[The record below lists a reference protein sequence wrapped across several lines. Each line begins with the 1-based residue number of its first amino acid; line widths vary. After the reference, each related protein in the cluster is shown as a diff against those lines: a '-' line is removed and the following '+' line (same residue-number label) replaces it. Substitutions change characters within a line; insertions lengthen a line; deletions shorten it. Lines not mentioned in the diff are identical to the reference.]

1 MKNIKYLSLSLI
13 LVLGFASCE
22 LDNWLDV
29 NNNPNTPTQD
39 VASLES
45 RLPWIEHHYGYAAG
59 AAGFR
64 AGFITG
70 AITSRKGVSSSA
82 TNLHNYM
89 PYWDANNGIS
99 TTPYQHWFVG
109 SACNLEDLIKMAEEE
124 GAYHYIG
131 AAYVIRAMGFM
142 LMVDWYGECPYTEAL
157 GSYLTPKYD
166 TGQTIFEGCLADL
179 DKALP
184 YFEKTQEPSA
194 TPLKDGDSWNGGDVA
209 KWKVLVYG
217 LKARW
222 LNNLSKKS
230 SLYKADDILAA
241 IANGP
246 KDNESST
253 IVNHQNDP
261 GDTSGDALAGDPL
274 KTSYLFDCA
283 GYSDHIRMAK
293 YYTDL
298 FEYPQTDGTIV
309 YDPRREKMLPM
320 DEHYDK
326 DGKSYFMVTAGV
338 DVLNS
343 DILNNSGPAQQTYS
357 ATTKKYTVSTAGR
370 EGDTIYVTL
379 KGVCC
384 KQGGKADESFYQNTA
399 DGTILSTGTFY
410 TLPESPTHLMT
421 SYEMHFIKAE
431 VLFRKGD
438 KPGALVAYKAGIKA
452 HFDLMN
458 AKLKSYGTENNPGKM
473 PMNETAINQFL
484 SSNCIVQT
492 ADKLTMAEIMKQ
504 KYIAMSFTQQNW
516 NDMRRFNFSA
526 GDVGTF
532 GVVYPDIDRPKS
544 IRAAAASQKFP
555 GASKTSE
562 NYWWR
567 RMAHCSHEVNFNAKN
582 LEASNPKAMDNDIWS
597 VPVWWDIEE

>member
-1 MKNIKYLSLSLI
+1 MKKIIYIGLSLI
-13 LVLGFASCE
+13 LALGFTSCE
-22 LDNWLDV
+22 DWLDV
-29 NNNPNTPTQD
+29 NDNPNTPTQE
-39 VASLES
+39 VASLAS

-64 AGFITG
+64 AGFIDGT
-70 AITSRKGVSSSA
+70 ITSRKGVSTLA

-89 PYWDANNGIS
+89 PYWDPTNGIS

-109 SACNLEDLIKMAEEE
+109 AACNLEDLINKAEEE

-142 LMVDWYGECPYTEAL
+142 LMTDWYGESPYTESL

-179 DKALP
+179 DTALP
-184 YFEKTQEPSA
+184 YFDKTQEANA
-194 TPLKDGDSWNGGDVA
+194 TSLKDGDSWNGGDIS
-209 KWKVLVYG
+209 KWKALIYG

-230 SLYKADDILAA
+230 SLYKPDDILAA

-246 KDNESST
+246 KDYETST

-261 GDTSGDALAGDPL
+261 GDTSSDALAGDPL
-274 KTSYLFDCA
+274 KTSYLFNSA
-283 GYSDHIRMAK
+283 AWSDHIRVTK

-298 FEYPQTDGTIV
+298 FEYPQTDGTIA

-320 DEHYDK
+320 NEHYDK
-326 DGKSYFMVTAGV
+326 DGNSYFMVTAGV

-357 ATTKKYTVSTAGR
+357 AATKRYTVGTAGR

-384 KQGGKADESFYQNTA
+384 KQGGKADESYYQNTA

-410 TLPESPTHLMT
+410 TLPESPTHMMT
-421 SYEMHFIKAE
+421 SYEMDFIKAE

-438 KPGALVAYKAGIKA
+438 KSGALAAYKAGVKG
-452 HFDLMN
+452 HFDFMN
-458 AKLKSYGTENNPGKM
+458 TKLKSYGTENNPGKI
-473 PMNETAINQFL
+473 PMDEAAINDFL
-484 SSNCIVQT
+484 ASDCIAQT
-492 ADKLTMAEIMKQ
+492 PDELTMAEIMKQ
-504 KYIAMSFTQQNW
+504 KYIAMSFSQQNW
-516 NDMRRFNFSA
+516 NDMRRFNYSA
-526 GDVGTF
+526 GNVGNF

-544 IRAAAASQKFP
+544 IRAGASSQKFP

-567 RMAHCSHEVNFNAKN
+567 RMAHCSHEVNYNAKN

>member
-1 MKNIKYLSLSLI
+1 MKKIKYIGLSLI
-13 LVLGFASCE
+13 LALGLASC
-22 LDNWLDV
+22 DDWLDV
-29 NNNPNTPTQD
+29 NENPNTPTQD
-39 VASLES
+39 VASLS
-45 RLPWIEHHYGYAAG
+45 ARLPWIEHHYGYAAG
-59 AAGFR
+59 TAGFR
-64 AGFITG
+64 AGFVNG
-70 AITSRKGVSSSA
+70 MLTSRKGVSTQE

-89 PYWDANNGIS
+89 PYWDPINGIS

-109 SACNLEDLIKMAEEE
+109 AACNLDDLIKKAEEE

-142 LMVDWYGECPYTEAL
+142 LMTDWYGECPYTEAL
-157 GSYLTPKYD
+157 GAYLTPKYD
-166 TGQTIFEGCLADL
+166 DGQTIFEGCMADL
-179 DKALP
+179 ETALP
-184 YFEKTQEPSA
+184 YFDKTQEPNA
-194 TPLKDGDSWNGGDVA
+194 TPLKDGDSWNGGDLS
-209 KWKVLVYG
+209 KWKALIYG

-230 SLYKADDILAA
+230 SLYKPDDILAA

-246 KDNESST
+246 KDYSTST
-253 IVNHQNDP
+253 IVDHQNDP
-261 GDTSGDALAGDPL
+261 GDTSTDALAGDPL
-274 KTSYLFDCA
+274 KTAYLFDCTA
-283 GYSDHIRMAK
+283 WSDHVRMTK

-298 FEYPQTDGTIV
+298 FEYPQADGTIV

-320 DEHYDK
+320 NEHYDK

-338 DVLNS
+338 DVLHS

-357 ATTKKYTVSTAGR
+357 ATTKKYTVGTAGR

-384 KQGGKADESFYQNTA
+384 KQGGKADESYYQNTA

-421 SYEMHFIKAE
+421 SYEMDFIKAE
-431 VLFRKGD
+431 VLFRKGN
-438 KPGALVAYKAGIKA
+438 KSEALAAYKAAVKG
-452 HFDLMN
+452 HLDFMN
-458 AKLKSYGTENNPGKM
+458 NRLKSYGTENNPGKI
-473 PMNETAINQFL
+473 PMDDAAINQFL
-484 SSNCIVQT
+484 ASDCLAQT

-504 KYIAMSFTQQNW
+504 KYIAMSFSQQNW

-526 GDVGTF
+526 GNVGDF

-544 IRAAAASQKFP
+544 IHASAASQKFP
-555 GASKTSE
+555 GASKMNE

-567 RMAHCSHEVNFNAKN
+567 RMAHCSHEVNYNAKN
-582 LEASNPKAMDNDIWS
+582 LEASNPKAMSNDIWS
-597 VPVWWDIEE
+597 VPVWWDTEE